1 MKLKKPKFWDLKQI
15 SLWALLLIP
24 FSFLFQLVLLLEKFF
39 KKPKNF
45 SVPVIC
51 VGNIYLG
58 GTGKTPLTLELF
70 KIIKSIG
77 KNPGFIKKGYDYLDD
92 EIKMLEKIGKVYTD
106 KSREKAINSLISSN
120 YNVAILDDGF
130 QDYSIKKNFSILCF
144 NSRQLIGNGFTI
156 PSGPLRESIKSL
168 KRADCVLINGE
179 KNIKFENKINKFNN
193 NIKIFYSKYKL
204 LDTDVIQN
212 KKVIALAGIGNPEN
226 FFDQLKE
233 KNIDLIKTYSYP
245 DHHNYSKKELKNII
259 DESEKNNAVIV
270 TTEKD
275 HSRMNEEIKLII
287 KCIKVDLEIENKNDF
302 INLIKS
308 KI

>member
-15 SLWALLLIP
+15 SLWALLLMP
-24 FSFLFQLVLLLEKFF
+24 FAFLFQLVLLLEKFF

-92 EIKMLEKIGKVYTD
+92 EIKMLEKIGKVYSD

-156 PSGPLRESIKSL
+156 PSGPLRETIKSL

-204 LDTDVIQN
+204 LDTNGIQN

-233 KNIDLIKTYSYP
+233 ENIDLIKTYSYP

>member
-24 FSFLFQLVLLLEKFF
+24 FAFLFQLVLLLEKFF

-179 KNIKFENKINKFNN
+179 KNIKFENKINKFNK

-204 LDTDVIQN
+204 LDTDGIQN

>member
-130 QDYSIKKNFSILCF
+130 QDFSIKKNFSILCF

-204 LDTDVIQN
+204 LDTDGIQN

>member
-24 FSFLFQLVLLLEKFF
+24 FAFLFQLVLLLEKFF

-92 EIKMLEKIGKVYTD
+92 EIKMLKKIGKVYTD

-179 KNIKFENKINKFNN
+179 KNIKFENKINKFNK

-204 LDTDVIQN
+204 LDTDGIQN

>member
-179 KNIKFENKINKFNN
+179 KNIKFENKINKFNK

-245 DHHNYSKKELKNII
+245 DHHNFSKKELKNII

>member
-179 KNIKFENKINKFNN
+179 KNTKFENKINKFNN

-204 LDTDVIQN
+204 LDTDGIQN

-275 HSRMNEEIKLII
+275 HLRMNEEIKLII

-302 INLIKS
+302 INLVKS

>member
-130 QDYSIKKNFSILCF
+130 QDFSIKKNFSILCF

-179 KNIKFENKINKFNN
+179 KNIKFENKINKFNK

-245 DHHNYSKKELKNII
+245 DHHNFSKKELKNII

>member
-24 FSFLFQLVLLLEKFF
+24 FAFLFQLVLLLEKFF

-92 EIKMLEKIGKVYTD
+92 EIKMLEKIGRVYTD
-106 KSREKAINSLISSN
+106 KSREKAINNLISSN

-204 LDTDVIQN
+204 LDTDGIQN

-275 HSRMNEEIKLII
+275 HSRMKEEIKLII

>member
-204 LDTDVIQN
+204 LDTDSIKN

>member
-204 LDTDVIQN
+204 LDKDSIKN

>member
-24 FSFLFQLVLLLEKFF
+24 FSFLFQLVLLLVKFF

-179 KNIKFENKINKFNN
+179 KNIKFENKINKFNK

-204 LDTDVIQN
+204 LDTDGIQN

>member
-1 MKLKKPKFWDLKQI
+1 MIFKKPNFWDLKKPNLI
-15 SLWALLLIP
+15 SYLLLP
-24 FSFLFQLVLLLEKFF
+24 FTIILMISNFFLNLTNKKKF
-39 KKPKNF
+39 KDIKT
-45 SVPVIC
+45 IC

-156 PSGPLRESIKSL
+156 PSGPLRETIKSL

-204 LDTDVIQN
+204 LDTDGIQN

-259 DESEKNNAVIV
+259 DEAEKNNAVIV

>member
-92 EIKMLEKIGKVYTD
+92 EIKMLEKIGKVYTE

-120 YNVAILDDGF
+120 YNVASFDDGF

-179 KNIKFENKINKFNN
+179 KNVKFENKINKFNN

-204 LDTDVIQN
+204 LDKDSIKN

-245 DHHNYSKKELKNII
+245 DHYNYSKKELKNII

>member
-1 MKLKKPKFWDLKQI
+1 MKLKKPKFWDKKQI
-15 SLWALLLIP
+15 SFWAIILMPLSFIIQFILLLKKLLKTP
-24 FSFLFQLVLLLEKFF
+24 KSFSI
-39 KKPKNF
+39 
-45 SVPVIC
+45 PVIC

-106 KSREKAINSLISSN
+106 KSREKAINNLISSN
-120 YNVAILDDGF
+120 HDIAILDDGF

-204 LDTDVIQN
+204 LDTDSIKN

-245 DHHNYSKKELKNII
+245 DHHNYSKKEFKNII

>member
-245 DHHNYSKKELKNII
+245 DHHNFSKKELKNII

>member
-15 SLWALLLIP
+15 SLWALLLLP
-24 FSFLFQLVLLLEKFF
+24 FAFLFQLVLLLEKFF

-70 KIIKSIG
+70 KIIKSTG

-92 EIKMLEKIGKVYTD
+92 EIKMLEKIGSVYTD

-179 KNIKFENKINKFNN
+179 KNVKFENKIIKFNN

-204 LDTDVIQN
+204 LDTDGIQN

-275 HSRMNEEIKLII
+275 HSRMNE
-287 KCIKVDLEIENKNDF
+287 
-302 INLIKS
+302 
-308 KI
+308 

>member
-24 FSFLFQLVLLLEKFF
+24 FAFLFQLVLLLEKFF

-106 KSREKAINSLISSN
+106 KRREKAINNLISSN

-179 KNIKFENKINKFNN
+179 KNTKFENK
-193 NIKIFYSKYKL
+193 L
-204 LDTDVIQN
+204 
-212 KKVIALAGIGNPEN
+212 
-226 FFDQLKE
+226 
-233 KNIDLIKTYSYP
+233 
-245 DHHNYSKKELKNII
+245 
-259 DESEKNNAVIV
+259 
-270 TTEKD
+270 
-275 HSRMNEEIKLII
+275 
-287 KCIKVDLEIENKNDF
+287 
-302 INLIKS
+302 INLI
-308 KI
+308 II

>member
-24 FSFLFQLVLLLEKFF
+24 FAFLFQLVLLLEKFF

-130 QDYSIKKNFSILCF
+130 QDFSIKKNFSILCF

-204 LDTDVIQN
+204 LDTDGIQN

-245 DHHNYSKKELKNII
+245 DHHNFSKKELKNII

>member
-24 FSFLFQLVLLLEKFF
+24 FAFLFQLVLLLEKFF

-106 KSREKAINSLISSN
+106 KSREKAINNLISSN

-156 PSGPLRESIKSL
+156 PSGPLRETIKSL

-204 LDTDVIQN
+204 LDTEGIKN

-226 FFDQLKE
+226 FFYQLKE

>member
-168 KRADCVLINGE
+168 KRADCILINGE
-179 KNIKFENKINKFNN
+179 KKVKFENKINKFNN
-193 NIKIFYSKYKL
+193 KIKIFYSKYKL
-204 LDTDVIQN
+204 LDTDGIKN

>member
-24 FSFLFQLVLLLEKFF
+24 FAFLFQLVLLLEKFF

-92 EIKMLEKIGKVYTD
+92 EIKMLEKIGIVYTD
-106 KSREKAINSLISSN
+106 KSRKKAINNLISSN
-120 YNVAILDDGF
+120 HDVAILDDGF

-204 LDTDVIQN
+204 LDTDGIQN

>member
-92 EIKMLEKIGKVYTD
+92 EIKMLKKIGKVYTD

-204 LDTDVIQN
+204 LDTDGIQN

>member
-1 MKLKKPKFWDLKQI
+1 
-15 SLWALLLIP
+15 
-24 FSFLFQLVLLLEKFF
+24 
-39 KKPKNF
+39 
-45 SVPVIC
+45 
-51 VGNIYLG
+51 
-58 GTGKTPLTLELF
+58 
-70 KIIKSIG
+70 
-77 KNPGFIKKGYDYLDD
+77 
-92 EIKMLEKIGKVYTD
+92 MLEKIGKVYTD
-106 KSREKAINSLISSN
+106 KSREKAINNLISSN

-179 KNIKFENKINKFNN
+179 KNTKFENKINKFNN

-204 LDTDVIQN
+204 LDTDGIKN

-226 FFDQLKE
+226 FFNQLKD

-275 HSRMNEEIKLII
+275 HSRMNEEIKLLI

>member
-1 MKLKKPKFWDLKQI
+1 MKLKKPKFWDLKKI

-24 FSFLFQLVLLLEKFF
+24 FAFLFQLVLLLEKFF

-106 KSREKAINSLISSN
+106 KSREKAINNLISSN
-120 YNVAILDDGF
+120 HNVAILDDGF

-156 PSGPLRESIKSL
+156 PSGPLRETIKSL

-204 LDTDVIQN
+204 LDTDGIQN

>member
-24 FSFLFQLVLLLEKFF
+24 FAFLFQLVLLLEKFF

-77 KNPGFIKKGYDYLDD
+77 KNPGFIKKGHDYLDD

-156 PSGPLRESIKSL
+156 PSGPLRETIKSL

-204 LDTDVIQN
+204 LDTDGIQN

-259 DESEKNNAVIV
+259 DESEENNAVIV

-275 HSRMNEEIKLII
+275 YSRMNEEIKLII

>member
-24 FSFLFQLVLLLEKFF
+24 FAFLFQLVLLLEKFF

-106 KSREKAINSLISSN
+106 KSREKAINNLISSN

-179 KNIKFENKINKFNN
+179 KNTKFENKINKFNN

-204 LDTDVIQN
+204 LDTDGIQN

-226 FFDQLKE
+226 FFNQLKE

-275 HSRMNEEIKLII
+275 HLRMNEEIKLNI

-302 INLIKS
+302 INLVKS

>member
-24 FSFLFQLVLLLEKFF
+24 LAFLFQLVLLLEKFF

-144 NSRQLIGNGFTI
+144 NSRQLIGNGYTI

-193 NIKIFYSKYKL
+193 SIKIFYSKYKL
-204 LDTDVIQN
+204 LDVDGIQN

>member
-24 FSFLFQLVLLLEKFF
+24 FAFLFQLVLLLEKFF

-179 KNIKFENKINKFNN
+179 KNIKFENKIYKFNN

-204 LDTDVIQN
+204 LDTDGIQN

>member
-179 KNIKFENKINKFNN
+179 KNIKFENKINKFNK

-204 LDTDVIQN
+204 LDTDGIQN

-275 HSRMNEEIKLII
+275 HSRMNEENKLII

>member
-1 MKLKKPKFWDLKQI
+1 MNFKKPKFWDDAGLSFWSVI
-15 SLWALLLIP
+15 LYP
-24 FSFLFQLVLLLEKFF
+24 FSLLFLIVSLIINILKIQKKF
-39 KKPKNF
+39 PI
-45 SVPVIC
+45 SIIC

-58 GTGKTPLTLELF
+58 GTGKTPLAKEVF
-70 KIIKSIG
+70 KIIKSRE
-77 KNPGFIKKGYDYLDD
+77 KSPGFVKKGYDYLDD

-156 PSGPLRESIKSL
+156 PSGPLRETIKSL

-204 LDTDVIQN
+204 LDTDGIQN

-245 DHHNYSKKELKNII
+245 DHHKYSKNELKNII

-275 HSRMNEEIKLII
+275 HSRMDEEIKLII

>member
-204 LDTDVIQN
+204 LDTDSIKN

-275 HSRMNEEIKLII
+275 HSRMNEENKLII

>member
-1 MKLKKPKFWDLKQI
+1 MGFIINTIRIFI
-15 SLWALLLIP
+15 SI
-24 FSFLFQLVLLLEKFF
+24 SIIIRKIF

-120 YNVAILDDGF
+120 YDVAILDDGF

-204 LDTDVIQN
+204 LDTDGIQN

>member
-24 FSFLFQLVLLLEKFF
+24 FAFLFQLVLLLEKFF

-92 EIKMLEKIGKVYTD
+92 EIKMLKKIGKVYTD

-204 LDTDVIQN
+204 LDTDGIQN

-302 INLIKS
+302 INLVKS

>member
-156 PSGPLRESIKSL
+156 PSGPLRENIKSL

-179 KNIKFENKINKFNN
+179 KNIKFENKINKFNK

-204 LDTDVIQN
+204 LDTDGIQN

-259 DESEKNNAVIV
+259 DESEENNAVIV

-275 HSRMNEEIKLII
+275 YSRMNEEIKLII

>member
-15 SLWALLLIP
+15 SIWALLLIP
-24 FSFLFQLVLLLEKFF
+24 FAFLFQLVLLLEKFF

-58 GTGKTPLTLELF
+58 GTGKTPLALELF

-77 KNPGFIKKGYDYLDD
+77 KNPGFIKKSYDYLDD

-179 KNIKFENKINKFNN
+179 KNVKFENKINKFNN

-204 LDTDVIQN
+204 LDKDSIKN

>member
-106 KSREKAINSLISSN
+106 KSREKAINNLISSN

-144 NSRQLIGNGFTI
+144 NSRQLIGNGYTI

-204 LDTDVIQN
+204 FDTDGIQN

-259 DESEKNNAVIV
+259 DEAEKNNAVIV

>member
-24 FSFLFQLVLLLEKFF
+24 FAFLFQLVLLLEKFF

-156 PSGPLRESIKSL
+156 PSGPLRETIKSL

-204 LDTDVIQN
+204 LDKDSIKN

>member
-1 MKLKKPKFWDLKQI
+1 MKFKKPKFWDLKQI
-15 SLWALLLIP
+15 SIWALLLIP
-24 FSFLFQLVLLLEKFF
+24 FAFLFQLVLLLEKFF

-179 KNIKFENKINKFNN
+179 KNVKFENKIYKFNN

-204 LDTDVIQN
+204 LDTEGIKN

-245 DHHNYSKKELKNII
+245 DHHNFSKKELKNII